1 MTTPQPGSN
10 PLANALEMARTMP
23 RWALFAIVIGGG
35 LIAWWMIEAAGKDSP
50 SSGIKGIAGLP
61 ADDAG
66 GHPGGG
72 GGASQNNQSFLTSTP
87 GNDAT
92 PPDPGTSYSDAVDA
106 TAYWYVPVAPAG
118 WSSTFG
124 GIAQQFYGNTARA
137 NELAQLNPNLQT
149 TTYGKLPVGAMI
161 KVPRS

>member
-1 MTTPQPGSN
+1 MTTPSPSGN
-10 PLANALEMARTMP
+10 PLSNALATAGELP

-35 LIAWWMIEAAGKDSP
+35 LIAWWMIEAAGKDNP
-50 SSGIKGIAGLP
+50 SGGIPGIPGLP

-72 GGASQNNQSFLTSTP
+72 TTSQGNQSFLTDGP
-87 GNDAT
+87 GIPAS
-92 PPDPGTSYSDAVDA
+92 PPDPGTSYTDAQDS

-124 GIAQQFYGNTARA
+124 GISQQFYGSTARGQ
-137 NELAQLNPNLQT
+137 ELQSLNPNLQT

>member
-1 MTTPQPGSN
+1 MTAPQPGN
-10 PLANALEMARTMP
+10 RLGDAFATFQELPK
-23 RWALFAIVIGGG
+23 WAIAGIVIGGG
-35 LIAWWMIEAAGKDSP
+35 LLAWWLIKAAGDDDFAGS
-50 SSGIKGIAGLP
+50 KGISGLP

-72 GGASQNNQSFLTSTP
+72 GGSSQQYQSFLTSTP

-92 PPDPGTSYSDAVDA
+92 PPDPGTSYTDAADV
-106 TAYWYVPVAPAG
+106 TSYWYVPVAPAG

-124 GIAQQFYGNTARA
+124 GISQQFYGNTARA
-137 NELAQLNPNLQT
+137 QELQTLNPNLQK

-161 KVPRS
+161 KVPRT